1 MPGRVASRE
10 RCVLTHDGHLFSDSI
25 DAILVVDDRRIV
37 EQRTHE
43 ELLAAGGRD
52 ADR

>member
-25 DAILVVDDRRIV
+25 DAILVVDDRRLV
-37 EQRTHE
+37 ERTHE